1 MAGDCIMPR
10 EGIFGR
16 VLEGGKI
23 RCGDIITFVD
33 QSSFSGGEYNDK

>member
-16 VLEGGKI
+16 VLKGGEI
-23 RCGDIITFVD
+23 HCGDMVRIVR
-33 QSSFSGGEYNDK
+33 NL